1 MKHIMKNLILGCIAL
16 LSVLGATAQK
26 CKKYNPYQ
34 HTREEYIQTGKEMF
48 ESYRYTDCEKNKEWI
63 ETHTN
68 LYYSDTSTI
77 PKHHVIWYLG
87 KVNCPEVIDFYM
99 DVISK
104 DTSERVRCDA
114 IQYLGWLRAEKSIP
128 FLMEYAVQTKSLK
141 EKNQIASTLCVIG
154 KYDLAIDILDSF
166 CYDENGILKEN
177 CIGVYSFAGSK
188 KVIKFYKNEFKKPE
202 KRLSAAL
209 NLAEWGVCHGKTYP
223 VFIEALK
230 SGDTNKMQT
239 ALYGLAAIGDKKSMH
254 IIKEYTTNEN
264 QFIAKKAQN
273 ILNNIERKRKE
284 KCNDLK

>member
-1 MKHIMKNLILGCIAL
+1 MKSLMISYIAII
-16 LSVLGATAQK
+16 SVLNVAAQK
-26 CKKYNPYQ
+26 CKNYNPYQ
-34 HTREEYIQTGKEMF
+34 HVREEYIQTGKEMF
-48 ESYRYTDCEKNKEWI
+48 ESYRYTDCEKNQEWI

-104 DTSERVRCDA
+104 DTSEKVRCDA
-114 IQYLGWLRAEKSIP
+114 IMYLGWLRAEKSIS
-128 FLMEYAVQTKSLK
+128 FLTTYAYQTKSFK

-154 KYDLAIDILDSF
+154 KYDLALDILDSF
-166 CYDENGILKEN
+166 CYDENGILKEY

-202 KRLSAAL
+202 RRLSAAG
-209 NLAEWGVCHGKTYP
+209 NLAKWGVCHGKTYP

-230 SGDTNKMQT
+230 SRDTNEMQS
-239 ALYGLAAIGDKKSMH
+239 ALYGLAAIGDKKSMR

-264 QFIAKKAQN
+264 KVIAKQAQFILQY
-273 ILNNIERKRKE
+273 IEWQRAE
-284 KCNDLK
+284 KCNELK

>member
-1 MKHIMKNLILGCIAL
+1 MKRFILSCLIIVSAFCV
-16 LSVLGATAQK
+16 SAQK
-26 CKKYNPYQ
+26 DKNYNPYQ
-34 HTREEYIQTGKEMF
+34 HAREEYIQAGKDIF
-48 ESYRYTDCEKNKEWI
+48 ESYRYTDCEIAKEWI
-63 ETHTN
+63 DKYKN
-68 LYYSDTSTI
+68 MYYSDTSTI

-128 FLMEYAVQTKSLK
+128 FLTKYAYQTNSLK
-141 EKNQIASTLCVIG
+141 EKNQIALTLCVMG
-154 KYDLAIDILDSF
+154 KYDSAIDVLDSF

-177 CIGVYSFAGSK
+177 CIAVYSFAGNK

-202 KRLSAAL
+202 RRLSAAR
-209 NLAEWGVCHGKTYP
+209 NLAEWGVYHRKTYP

-239 ALYGLAAIGDKKSMH
+239 ALYGLAAIGDKKSMRL
-254 IIKEYTTNEN
+254 IKEHTKNEN
-264 QFIAKKAQN
+264 QFIAKRAQF
-273 ILNNIERKRKE
+273 IIKYIEMKRRE
-284 KCNDLK
+284 KCDK